1 LPRRQSLQQ
10 LEESKRSAMATHGA
24 QTRAFQNAEDLAAAL
39 LRAEKKV
46 IAKVKP
52 YFDCRNTH
60 DRALLG
66 ALLFFF

>member
-1 LPRRQSLQQ
+1 
-10 LEESKRSAMATHGA
+10 MATHGA